1 MKKGIHPEY
10 KMSTVH
16 CACGNTFETR
26 ATVDKINVEIC
37 SNCHPY
43 FTGKQNLVDTA
54 GRIEKYMEKYN
65 KFLRNITELIEKGL
79 FTSRD
84 LKKEVENALKFK
96 VENIA
101 NRLNLVTRE
110 EFEVQKKRIEKLQK
124 NLIKLKTKK
133 GNSRINKKIRKVK
146 KL

>member
-1 MKKGIHPEY
+1 
-10 KMSTVH
+10 
-16 CACGNTFETR
+16 
-26 ATVDKINVEIC
+26 
-37 SNCHPY
+37 
-43 FTGKQNLVDTA
+43 
-54 GRIEKYMEKYN
+54 MEKYN

-84 LKKEVENALKFK
+84 LKKEIENALKFK

-101 NRLNLVTRE
+101 NRLNLVSRE
-110 EFEVQKKRIEKLQK
+110 EFELQKKRIEKLQK
-124 NLIKLKTKK
+124 YIIKLKTKK

>member
-1 MKKGIHPEY
+1 
-10 KMSTVH
+10 
-16 CACGNTFETR
+16 
-26 ATVDKINVEIC
+26 
-37 SNCHPY
+37 
-43 FTGKQNLVDTA
+43 
-54 GRIEKYMEKYN
+54 MEKYN

-84 LKKEVENALKFK
+84 LKKEVENVLKFK

-101 NRLNLVTRE
+101 NRLNLVSRE

-124 NLIKLKTKK
+124 DLIKLKTKK

>member
-1 MKKGIHPEY
+1 
-10 KMSTVH
+10 
-16 CACGNTFETR
+16 
-26 ATVDKINVEIC
+26 
-37 SNCHPY
+37 
-43 FTGKQNLVDTA
+43 
-54 GRIEKYMEKYN
+54 MEKYN

-84 LKKEVENALKFK
+84 LKKELEDALKFK

-101 NRLNLVTRE
+101 NRLNLVSRE

-124 NLIKLKTKK
+124 DLIKLKTKK
-133 GNSRINKKIRKVK
+133 GNNKMNKKIKKAK

>member
-1 MKKGIHPEY
+1 
-10 KMSTVH
+10 
-16 CACGNTFETR
+16 
-26 ATVDKINVEIC
+26 
-37 SNCHPY
+37 
-43 FTGKQNLVDTA
+43 
-54 GRIEKYMEKYN
+54 MEKYN

-101 NRLNLVTRE
+101 NRLNLVSRE
-110 EFEVQKKRIEKLQK
+110 EFEVQKKRIEKLQED
-124 NLIKLKTKK
+124 LIKIKTKK
-133 GNSRINKKIRKVK
+133 GNNKINKKFRKVK

>member
-1 MKKGIHPEY
+1 
-10 KMSTVH
+10 
-16 CACGNTFETR
+16 
-26 ATVDKINVEIC
+26 
-37 SNCHPY
+37 
-43 FTGKQNLVDTA
+43 
-54 GRIEKYMEKYN
+54 MEKYN

-84 LKKEVENALKFK
+84 LKKEVQNALKFK

-124 NLIKLKTKK
+124 DLIKLKTKK